1 MDFEILIPEHLAGR
15 QWKSILRGE
24 FGASERLLRQFARDN
39 AVFVN
44 GQPVYLTA
52 RANHGD
58 ILTVRL
64 PRETSSVAP
73 EPIPITIAYEDSE
86 ILVVNKPPGMLTHPS
101 AKEKYGSLLAGA
113 NAHLAQSGLVAH
125 CVHRLDKD
133 TSGLVMMAKHAH
145 FHHLFD
151 HALRRGL
158 IHRTYVA
165 IVDVKSAPDEQALRE
180 GEWHTINLPIGQD
193 RSAPSKRIIDDEE
206 GRAAITHYQVLERA
220 GNYALM
226 GIMLET
232 GRTHQIRLHFSAIG
246 MALSGEPHYG
256 NQAPDGPQSG
266 ADLLMRRPRGP
277 RLRRQALHAAAL
289 RWEHPLT
296 KERFAI
302 FAKAPADLASFWDEV
317 GGHKENFALAH
328 DLQRG

>member
-52 RANHGD
+52 RADHGD
-58 ILTVRL
+58 VLTVHL

-151 HALRRGL
+151 HALRHGL

-165 IVDVKSAPDEQALRE
+165 IVDVNPPPMSKPFARASGTPSICPSARTGPPR
-180 GEWHTINLPIGQD
+180 P
-193 RSAPSKRIIDDEE
+193 SAPSTKKKDGRPSLIIKCW
-206 GRAAITHYQVLERA
+206 
-220 GNYALM
+220 N
-226 GIMLET
+226 
-232 GRTHQIRLHFSAIG
+232 
-246 MALSGEPHYG
+246 
-256 NQAPDGPQSG
+256 APVTTP
-266 ADLLMRRPRGP
+266 
-277 RLRRQALHAAAL
+277 
-289 RWEHPLT
+289 
-296 KERFAI
+296 
-302 FAKAPADLASFWDEV
+302 
-317 GGHKENFALAH
+317 
-328 DLQRG
+328 